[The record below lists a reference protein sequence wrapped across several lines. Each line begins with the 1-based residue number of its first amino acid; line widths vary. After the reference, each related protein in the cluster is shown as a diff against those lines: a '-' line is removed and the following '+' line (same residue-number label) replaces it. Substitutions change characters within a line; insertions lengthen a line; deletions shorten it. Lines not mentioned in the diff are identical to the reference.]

1 MNERTFAVV
10 ANILSSMPSQ
20 QQWSDAV
27 SAVYAIAMK
36 DWDDSLTQ
44 RAVMKCLMTKR
55 WRPTPAEIREV
66 ALQLKRV
73 HVPGHTAY
81 EQVKHVVLYYPP
93 NEREGA
99 VERLVKQGKVSP
111 SVPLAVSALGGW
123 RNVGHMTEEK
133 LADVMENA
141 VVRAVEDPRIDD
153 VLKTPVLELAG
164 SNMKMIGE

>member
-20 QQWSDAV
+20 QHWDDRV

-73 HVPGHTAY
+73 HVPSHTAY

-93 NEREGA
+93 HEREQA
-99 VERLVKQGKVSP
+99 VDRLVKQGKVSP
-111 SVPLAVSALGGW
+111 SIPLAIATLGGW
-123 RNVGHMTEEK
+123 RNVGHMTEDK
-133 LADVMENA
+133 LSNVIENA

-153 VLKTPVLELAG
+153 VLKTPLLELSSG
-164 SNMKMIGE
+164 GMKMIGE